1 MLFDRQAKLAFIIAC
16 GTLVLCGIGFRSA
29 VEYLNVYLEKEPV
42 ELRRHLATIP
52 RTLGQW
58 RAMEEPQPLTEAV
71 IETLGTRQYL
81 DRSYV
86 LEGDPNLAQLSVH
99 IAYYTGMIDAVP
111 HVPDRCF
118 VAGAGLR
125 PQTLP
130 ANYPLALERSRWQ
143 ADPDGLPYPLAKYSD
158 LITGKVITVRMPAGE
173 FKLRT
178 SEYQR
183 EDFPDARIYGG
194 YLFIANGGTTATP
207 EGIRLLAFKKSEK
220 HAYYC
225 KVQFIA
231 WGGREFEVQTFLDQ
245 VSDLLCELLP
255 ELMRCLPDWAEVEG
269 MVADP
274 AVHMILR

>member
-16 GTLVLCGIGFRSA
+16 GTLALCGIGFRSA
-29 VEYLNVYLEKEPV
+29 VGYLNVYLEKEPV

-52 RTLGQW
+52 RTLGRWQ
-58 RAMEEPQPLTEAV
+58 AVGEVQPLTEAV

-81 DRSYV
+81 DRFYV

-125 PQTLP
+125 PQMLP
-130 ANYPLALERSRWQ
+130 ADYPLALEQSDWQ
-143 ADPDGLPYPLAKYSD
+143 EDPAGLPYPLLKYAD
-158 LITGKVITVRMPAGE
+158 LISGGLVTVRMPAGE

-178 SEYQR
+178 SEFQR
-183 EDFPDARIYGG
+183 EDRPEARIYGG
-194 YLFIANGGTTATP
+194 YLFIANGRTTATP
-207 EGIRLLAFKKSEK
+207 ERIRLLAFKKSEK

-231 WGGREFEVQTFLDQ
+231 VGGRELEVQPFLDQ
-245 VSDLLCELLP
+245 VSDLLSELLP
-255 ELMRCLPDWAEVEG
+255 ELMRCLPDWAEVQG
-269 MVADP
+269 RSMARP
-274 AVHMILR
+274 ST